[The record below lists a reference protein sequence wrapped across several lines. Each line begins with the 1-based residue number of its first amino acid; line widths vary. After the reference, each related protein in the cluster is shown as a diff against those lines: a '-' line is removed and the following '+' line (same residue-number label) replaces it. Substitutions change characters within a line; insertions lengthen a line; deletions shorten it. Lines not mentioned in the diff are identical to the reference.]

1 MAAEA
6 RVVAEGGGDEGG
18 TEGGGGDGGAGEGG
32 GGEGGGGEGDG
43 GDGGDGDGGGG
54 DGGGGEG
61 GGACTQHAAH
71 SLSDP
76 HAEVHSYCMRGT
88 GSGRARMRVAGG
100 GSGAQR
106 TAFALG
112 VFYHATTA
120 KWRGPSHVPNR
131 AQSSS
136 PVHGAPYR
144 GHPNFYKDETTG
156 TPHTYMGHHTLI
168 LKVGSPLR
176 RRWHTLLGDGQTP
189 SHNCQP

>member
-1 MAAEA
+1 MAALARAAVARAEEA
-6 RVVAEGGGDEGG
+6 RATAETVATAMAAAAMAAVARAAEP
-18 TEGGGGDGGAGEGG
+18 AHS
-32 GGEGGGGEGDG
+32 
-43 GDGGDGDGGGG
+43 
-54 DGGGGEG
+54 
-61 GGACTQHAAH
+61 TQHTAYPQPT
-71 SLSDP
+71 DP

-136 PVHGAPYR
+136 PVHGVPYR